1 MARTKIDMVW
11 AIIELLYDGSDLDL
25 REEQRTRG
33 RMQLKLQKL
42 PNKYLANMLGMLEEA
57 LVCRKFFPGKGYCR
71 NPSQRK
77 KRGSDYKVYRK
88 FAGSYWTLFTREI
101 KQTS

>member
-1 MARTKIDMVW
+1 MARTKIDMVM

-25 REEQRTRG
+25 REEHRTRN

-42 PNKYLANMLGMLEEA
+42 SNKNLANMLGMLEES
-57 LVCRKFFPGKGYCR
+57 LVCRHYFPGKGYCR

-77 KRGSDYKVYRK
+77 KTYCEEHDLARNSG
-88 FAGSYWTLFTREI
+88 
-101 KQTS
+101 